1 MSLLSTTRDNA
12 FTRRRFL
19 QAASLAAS
27 SFWSASFSSAS
38 PSEFSIGI
46 TTNTLGGWEKDL
58 IKSFREAAEVGYRAV
73 ETFYSYVLPYWE
85 KPEAMKMILAEFGLR
100 LVTVSNGGPM
110 VMQFEDAATA
120 GRIIDEHLKLVRWI
134 KGFGCTHLKINTGQ
148 RRSEGTTTADL
159 RQMAKTMNELG
170 KRISDEG
177 LKFGV
182 HAHLWTQLQDRK
194 EIDQLM
200 ESTDPRHVYMVLD
213 TGHITMA
220 GIDPVELT
228 KTYVGRIVEFHM
240 KDCKPEDRG
249 GHKGPIPER
258 KGYTDKGKRIF
269 YELGRGGVDF
279 PGILAVLNK
288 NRWKGWLTVEL
299 DSSDTTPK
307 ESARQSRQY
316 LEEVLKLTL

>member
-1 MSLLSTTRDNA
+1 MDGA

-19 QAASLAAS
+19 QATPSFVAA
-27 SFWSASFSSAS
+27 SFWSSSFSSAGS
-38 PSEFSIGI
+38 SEFNIGI
-46 TTNTLGGWEKDL
+46 TTNTRGGWEKDL
-58 IKSFREAAEVGYRAV
+58 IRSFRETAAVGYRAV

-85 KPEAMKMILAEFGLR
+85 KPEGMKMILAEFGLR
-100 LVTVSNGGPM
+100 FITVSNGGPM
-110 VMQFEDAATA
+110 MMQFEDTAAA
-120 GRIIDEHLKLVRWI
+120 DRIIDEHLKLVRWI

-148 RRSEGTTTADL
+148 RRPEGTTKDDL
-159 RQMAKTMNELG
+159 QQMAKTMNDLG

-177 LKFGV
+177 LKLG
-182 HAHLWTQLQDRK
+182 AHLWTQLQDRK

-200 ESTDPRHVYMVLD
+200 ESTDPHHVYMVLD

-228 KTYVGRIVEFHM
+228 KTYVDRIVEFHM

-249 GHKGPIPER
+249 GHKGHIPQRE
-258 KGYTDKGKRIF
+258 GYTDKGKRIF

-279 PGILAVLNK
+279 PRILAVLTK

-307 ESARQSRQY
+307 ESAGQSRKY
-316 LEEVLKLTL
+316 LEDVLKLTL